1 MVGILRFL
9 PTRLLPPSLSRPA
22 GRHAPS
28 RRVPSPACTHQAPCA
43 LATTCGVHAVGGN
56 LGTDFCLGQRS
67 HRASY
72 QYRGAAWPRGARSTQ
87 GTPPPL
93 AGVPRCG
100 QPRSRGAS
108 LARNAT
114 RHQAHEGGRAHTHR
128 HATPSSRRR
137 LGHSQ
142 RPQLQLSRAT
152 ARSEPRDQPRVPALL
167 HECARGVCHSP
178 RPNLAERSAQFSN

>member
-9 PTRLLPPSLSRPA
+9 P
-22 GRHAPS
+22 H
-28 RRVPSPACTHQAPCA
+28 
-43 LATTCGVHAVGGN
+43 
-56 LGTDFCLGQRS
+56 DFCLLPCRAQPGATHPRAAFLPLRAPTRHRAPWPPRAECTQSEEIWGRISVFGQRS